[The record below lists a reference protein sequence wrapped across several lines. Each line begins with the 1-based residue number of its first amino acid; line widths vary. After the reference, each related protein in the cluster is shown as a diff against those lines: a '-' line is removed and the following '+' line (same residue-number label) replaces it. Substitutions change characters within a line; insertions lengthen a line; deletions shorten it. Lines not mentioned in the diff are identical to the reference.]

1 MQPEYAVPPVDVAL
15 LGTNA
20 SATSDHLASATATM
34 LREDPDTHERWQ
46 TWRADMAR
54 PWRKSRSRD
63 GADDETRFHRN
74 LPGGVGVAGLPAAL
88 MNARGGRADR

>member
-46 TWRADMAR
+46 TWRAR
-54 PWRKSRSRD
+54 
-63 GADDETRFHRN
+63 GAK
-74 LPGGVGVAGLPAAL
+74 
-88 MNARGGRADR
+88 ADRETARTTKRGFIGIFLAASAWLVFQLLS